1 MAESRLITADEA
13 VDLIEAETGS
23 AMTAHTFRSY
33 TYRGQAPAPVKKIG
47 RTQLYSRKQILEW
60 AQNRPGSG
68 ARTDL
73 VQAKPR
79 QHPAPP
85 APAAPTDSPSA
96 TEEAPSA
103 PAKTTRRRAK
113 TSQLKPTAD

>member
-1 MAESRLITADEA
+1 MAGASIERNLALNSDST
-13 VDLIEAETGS
+13 VYDLCAGVG
-23 AMTAHTFRSY
+23 A
-33 TYRGQAPAPVKKIG
+33 IG
-47 RTQLYSRKQILEW
+47 LAIW
-60 AQNRPGSG
+60 AGSG